1 MQVGASS
8 GSTAGIS
15 RSKILEALEDPAQCE
30 LEETSG
36 WSLEP
41 PSSVPLPRLS
51 IKQAEQQQSGSGD
64 VFKKAKAGMTVGA
77 SQDNISILD

>member
-1 MQVGASS
+1 M
-8 GSTAGIS
+8 
-15 RSKILEALEDPAQCE
+15 EALEDPAAAQCE
-30 LEETSG
+30 EETSG

-41 PSSVPLPRLS
+41 SSVVQQQPPPPVPLPRLS
-51 IKQAEQQQSGSGD
+51 IKQAEQQSAAGGGD